1 MISVIVLENFIIF
14 GEVACGIKDQTAV
27 LGVVMTLEAV
37 CTIAVAKLLIVRI
50 VGNAV
55 ELNIPIVEC
64 ARGGIRDLILLALCP
79 DIRNSSFVLR
89 PCFGRFI
96 IIERKRDLCGFAVAD
111 RVITIDPSSVIRQIR
126 RDRNFDIE
134 EIAPVRTLC
143 RLGADNIIGIQIFAQ
158 PGLPL
163 IARSV
168 AYAGNAL
175 EVEAVAANCDIVLF
189 GKGGLLGLGGFPH
202 GSVGGISCYGCSDS
216 RFPSDEFIAGAGG
229 GAAERGSLLA
239 GFLIRDLI
247 RKDDL
252 TIHTVGVGDGVLL
265 FAANVEGNAIASHY
279 SPCAIPVHQL
289 DGLGVVVKKRM
300 YPIVDIVL
308 FHILIRCDGDG
319 VGVVVNLLKFVISV
333 AHFIGFLEMICF
345 RVALYKYR
353 QAVQDILTGRVGSGH

>member
-37 CTIAVAKLLIVRI
+37 CTMAVAKLVIVRI
-50 VGNAV
+50 VGDAV
-55 ELNIPIVEC
+55 ELNIPTVEC

-79 DIRNSSFVLR
+79 DIRDSGLVLR

-189 GKGGLLGLGGFPH
+189 GKGGLLGLGYFPH
-202 GSVGGISCYGCSDS
+202 GSVGSISCYGCSDS
-216 RFPSDEFIAGAGG
+216 RIPAGEDVAGAGG
-229 GAAERGSLLA
+229 SSTDKSGGCSVGVQVRVNIVCKNCPICAIFVGYGVQRTANNIKNNRVILLIHVEHFTNEYAVNRLRFWFVIGIPVGDTGSL
-239 GFLIRDLI
+239 
-247 RKDDL
+247 
-252 TIHTVGVGDGVLL
+252 
-265 FAANVEGNAIASHY
+265 
-279 SPCAIPVHQL
+279 
-289 DGLGVVVKKRM
+289 
-300 YPIVDIVL
+300 IV
-308 FHILIRCDGDG
+308 
-319 VGVVVNLLKFVISV
+319 
-333 AHFIGFLEMICF
+333 FI
-345 RVALYKYR
+345 
-353 QAVQDILTGRVGSGH
+353 